1 VPARLRPYF
10 PELALA
16 LASALYG
23 STFLL
28 VQDAL
33 DDVSPSAFNVL
44 RFGVAAIALVPLV
57 ARRDW
62 RGPDPRPTDSVRTL
76 VVAGFG
82 LGLVGIVAYQTQNVG
97 LHHTSTSNSSF
108 ITGLFVVFTPVI
120 AAFRYRR
127 PPRPRVVGAV
137 ACALIGLF
145 LLTGATLH
153 LSFGDGVTLI
163 TAFAWAVWLIG
174 TGEVTRR
181 YDTFALIFVQVITI
195 GIGSAVFAAFEGF
208 GALTGAVVLAVVV
221 TGVGCSAIAF
231 SLSAW
236 AQRIIDPER
245 AGVINLLEPVVAG
258 VIGYVAG
265 ERLGVSGYVG
275 AALILASILV
285 VERHTH
291 DHTKSTAESRAGS
304 GERPEAAVAI
314 ARPRARSEAE
324 GEPRRSERASADVS
338 ERERSR

>member
-1 VPARLRPYF
+1 VSQLNGGRSGRERTRPSTLRPYL

-33 DDVSPSAFNVL
+33 DDVTPSAFNVL
-44 RFGVAAIALVPLV
+44 RFGIAAIALLPFV

-62 RGPDPRPTDSVRTL
+62 RGPEPRATDSVRTL
-76 VVAGFG
+76 TIAGFG
-82 LGLVGIVAYQTQNVG
+82 LGLIGIVAYQTQNVG

-127 PPRPRVVGAV
+127 PPRPRVVAAV
-137 ACALIGLF
+137 MCALVGLF
-145 LLTGATLH
+145 LLTGASLQ
-153 LSFGDGVTLI
+153 LSFGDGITVV
-163 TAFAWAVWLIG
+163 TAFAWALWLIG
-174 TGEVTRR
+174 TGEVARR
-181 YDTFALIFVQVITI
+181 YDAFALIFVQVITI
-195 GIGSAVFAAFEGF
+195 GLGSVVIAAFEGF
-208 GALTGAVVLAVVV
+208 GSVTGAVVLAVLV

-236 AQRIIDPER
+236 AQRIIDAER

-258 VIGYVAG
+258 IIGYLAG
-265 ERLGVSGYVG
+265 ERLGISGYLG

-285 VERHTH
+285 VERGTH
-291 DHTKSTAESRAGS
+291 D
-304 GERPEAAVAI
+304 PAAAAPSPGRVT
-314 ARPRARSEAE
+314 RVTRS
-324 GEPRRSERASADVS
+324 
-338 ERERSR
+338 

>member
-1 VPARLRPYF
+1 VRARLRPYL

-23 STFLL
+23 STFVL
-28 VQDAL
+28 VQHAL
-33 DDVSPSAFNVL
+33 DDVTPSYFNVL

-57 ARRDW
+57 VRRDW
-62 RGPDPRPTDSVRTL
+62 RGPDPRPTDSVRSL
-76 VVAGFG
+76 VVAGVV
-82 LGLVGIVAYQTQNVG
+82 LGLLGVVAYQTQNVG

-108 ITGLFVVFTPVI
+108 ITGLFVVFTPLI
-120 AAFRYRR
+120 AAVRYRR
-127 PPRPRVVGAV
+127 APRPRVMAAV
-137 ACALIGLF
+137 ACALVGLF

-153 LSFGDGVTLI
+153 LSFGDAVTLI
-163 TAFAWAVWLIG
+163 TAVAWALWLIG

-181 YDTFALIFVQVITI
+181 YDTFALILVQVVVI
-195 GIGSAVFAAFEGF
+195 GAGSAVIAAFEGA
-208 GALTGAVVLAVVV
+208 GDITAAVVVAVLV

-258 VIGYVAG
+258 TIGWFVG
-265 ERLGVSGYVG
+265 ERLGISGYAG
-275 AALILASILV
+275 AALILASIFV

-291 DHTKSTAESRAGS
+291 DGSVSRGSDRPSRAT
-304 GERPEAAVAI
+304 EPEVMSPT
-314 ARPRARSEAE
+314 RRDPRH
-324 GEPRRSERASADVS
+324 P
-338 ERERSR
+338 

>member
-1 VPARLRPYF
+1 MVGRLRPYL

-23 STFLL
+23 STFIL
-28 VQDAL
+28 VQNAL
-33 DDVSPSAFNVL
+33 DDVTPSAFNVL
-44 RFGVAAIALVPLV
+44 RFGVAALALLPLV
-57 ARRDW
+57 VRRDW
-62 RGPDPRPTDSVRTL
+62 RGPAPRTTDSVRTL
-76 VVAGFG
+76 VVAGTA

-127 PPRPRVVGAV
+127 PPRRPVVAAV
-137 ACALIGLF
+137 ACALVGLF
-145 LLTGATLH
+145 LLTGASFQ

-163 TAFAWAVWLIG
+163 TAFVWAVWLIG

-181 YDTFALIFVQVITI
+181 FDTFALIFVQVVTI
-195 GIGSAVFAAFEGF
+195 GIGSVVIAAFEGV
-208 GALTGAVVLAVVV
+208 GTVTGAVVVAVIV

-236 AQRIIDPER
+236 AQRVIDPER

-258 VIGYVAG
+258 VIGYFAG
-265 ERLGVSGYVG
+265 ERLGFSGYLG
-275 AALILASILV
+275 AGLILASIVV
-285 VERHTH
+285 VERGTH
-291 DHTKSTAESRAGS
+291 RTSS
-304 GERPEAAVAI
+304 AA
-314 ARPRARSEAE
+314 RGFARSSPS
-324 GEPRRSERASADVS
+324 PRGALTPATDAGGGRSTDGSSTRW
-338 ERERSR
+338 R

>member
-1 VPARLRPYF
+1 VVGRLRPYL

-44 RFGVAAIALVPLV
+44 RFGVAALALLPFV
-57 ARRDW
+57 ARSDW
-62 RGPDPRPTDSVRTL
+62 RGPGPRAPDSVRTL
-76 VVAGFG
+76 LVAGVA
-82 LGLVGIVAYQTQNVG
+82 LGLIGVVAYQTQNVG

-108 ITGLFVVFTPVI
+108 ITGLFVVFTPLI

-137 ACALIGLF
+137 GCALAGLF
-145 LLTGATLH
+145 LLTGASFQ

-181 YDTFALIFVQVITI
+181 FDTFALIFVQVVTI
-195 GIGSAVFAAFEGF
+195 GVGSVVIAAFEGV
-208 GALTGAVVLAVVV
+208 GTVTAAVVV
-221 TGVGCSAIAF
+221 AVLRVSSGSSETAA
-231 SLSAW
+231 A
-236 AQRIIDPER
+236 R
-245 AGVINLLEPVVAG
+245 A
-258 VIGYVAG
+258 
-265 ERLGVSGYVG
+265 
-275 AALILASILV
+275 AALSNRSV
-285 VERHTH
+285 
-291 DHTKSTAESRAGS
+291 GS
-304 GERPEAAVAI
+304 FAI
-314 ARPRARSEAE
+314 ARAT
-324 GEPRRSERASADVS
+324 RASIAGS
-338 ERERSR
+338 ISGITSRR

>member
-1 VPARLRPYF
+1 MVGRLRPYF

-23 STFLL
+23 STFVL

-33 DDVSPSAFNVL
+33 DDVTPSAFNVL
-44 RFGVAAIALVPLV
+44 RFGVAALALLPLV
-57 ARRDW
+57 RRRDW
-62 RGPDPRPTDSVRTL
+62 RGPAPRPTDSVRSL
-76 VVAGFG
+76 VVAGG
-82 LGLVGIVAYQTQNVG
+82 ALGLVGIVAYQTQNVG

-120 AAFRYRR
+120 AAIRYRR
-127 PPRPRVVGAV
+127 PPRPRVVAAV
-137 ACALIGLF
+137 GCALVGLF
-145 LLTGATLH
+145 LLTGASLQ
-153 LSFGDGVTLI
+153 LSFGDAITLI

-181 YDTFALIFVQVITI
+181 YDTFALIFVQVVTI
-195 GIGSAVFAAFEGF
+195 GVGSVVLAAFEGF
-208 GALTGAVVLAVVV
+208 GSVTGAVVLAVLV

-258 VIGYVAG
+258 TIGWFVG
-265 ERLGVSGYVG
+265 ERLGISGYAG
-275 AALILASILV
+275 AALILASIFV
-285 VERHTH
+285 VERGTH
-291 DHTKSTAESRAGS
+291 RKSRPSPPAARTRAPT
-304 GERPEAAVAI
+304 RT
-314 ARPRARSEAE
+314 RSEGRAK
-324 GEPRRSERASADVS
+324 GEQLGSEPHSPQSGGGASGRAVKT
-338 ERERSR
+338 